1 MLDGI
6 RWTSKSTLERASKF
20 FNSEQVAQLNEKLC
34 EIVCDQDLSK
44 QVDLKQAV
52 DASIC
57 LVDSTCLEANI
68 HFPVDW
74 VLLRDVSLTLLKA
87 IELIRSEDLLNR
99 MPKSSK
105 KLITKLNRLCI
116 EMTHT
121 RRKVDAKKQRKKI
134 LRRLKSLMASVARHA
149 QRHRDLLEANQ
160 PQTRWSPQQAARII
174 ERIDQKLQQVPK
186 VIKQAH
192 ERIIGERPVASK
204 DKILSVH
211 ESDIHV
217 LVRGKSGKE
226 VEFGNALFISES
238 AEGFILDY
246 QLYQDTPPSEIKK
259 LRESLERLESLDLKQ
274 SIDGVVA
281 DRGFSSE
288 VMSSELE
295 KASIKDFICPR
306 NIDKLKERLED
317 PEFRDLQKRR
327 GSTEA
332 RIAIIKNK
340 IGANRCR
347 AKGFNN
353 RNLAVAWGVLSHN
366 LWWTARKIRDQED
379 QRVKMAA

>member
-1 MLDGI
+1 M
-6 RWTSKSTLERASKF
+6 
-20 FNSEQVAQLNEKLC
+20 
-34 EIVCDQDLSK
+34 
-44 QVDLKQAV
+44 
-52 DASIC
+52 
-57 LVDSTCLEANI
+57 
-68 HFPVDW
+68 
-74 VLLRDVSLTLLKA
+74 
-87 IELIRSEDLLNR
+87 
-99 MPKSSK
+99 
-105 KLITKLNRLCI
+105 

-121 RRKVDAKKQRKKI
+121 RRKVDGKKQRKKI

-149 QRHRDLLEANQ
+149 QRHRDLLEAKQ

-238 AEGFILDY
+238 AEGLILDY

-295 KASIKDFICPR
+295 KASIKDFIWPR

-366 LWWTARKIRDQED
+366 LWWIARKIRDQED